1 MLLYKRPD
9 VTDHSIGTA
18 LSVCGSSGQVAV
30 WAADSLPHRGSPR
43 TSPLG
48 LLWPRSLRML
58 TPGACRWEMPG
69 RGDRNGPASARGQ
82 RPDGLSARVT
92 GRAGHIAQETAG
104 GRRTGGGRG
113 RGGFRRGAGLSL
125 SAFGFLPVLPAGPP
139 RRGAG
144 RGFPPRPL
152 TSAPGARHS
161 DRASVS
167 LTGMCADS
175 TQD

>member
-1 MLLYKRPD
+1 MSPTTASARP
-9 VTDHSIGTA
+9 
-18 LSVCGSSGQVAV
+18 SVCAEAQGRWRFGQLTVCPTEAHPGQ
-30 WAADSLPHRGSPR
+30 A
-43 TSPLG
+43 
-48 LLWPRSLRML
+48 LRACCG
-58 TPGACRWEMPG
+58 PGACRWEMPG

-152 TSAPGARHS
+152 TSAPGARNS